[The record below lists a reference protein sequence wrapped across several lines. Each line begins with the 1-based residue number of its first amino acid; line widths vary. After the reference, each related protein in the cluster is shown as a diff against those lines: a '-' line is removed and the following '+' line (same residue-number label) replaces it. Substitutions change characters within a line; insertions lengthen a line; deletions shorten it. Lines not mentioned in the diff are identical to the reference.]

1 MCFSSHRSCHTA
13 RNDRASGLEGERES
27 RVESSRGGGYSNVGV
42 ETKRAT
48 CSYNRTATSMSSDF
62 PPSSSQMSS
71 DSPQCKYPPFKSL
84 LNSPSHSTSS
94 PPFSNS
100 TTPTPVGPTTCHLN
114 LFSLPKACIPD
125 AQNIRPKAWFTLARF
140 YSIFSHLRVRRFN
153 LVTYVAQTHVT
164 PFISNSHSSSSAIF
178 ERDIE
183 PLVSPSPPNSSNPHR
198 IPRAKATEQLE
209 LSVPSVL
216 DSAATILS
224 GLQDPESGDKISVL
238 TPANASGL
246 GDQYG
251 GRSSGFASP
260 IGSFRSRSPS
270 PLGLRLG
277 SAAFGHAGQRADLL
291 LSIPQTNQQQQPHSI
306 SAIATT
312 TPPLS
317 GSPQSHPSGIPAGRP
332 SVQTQF
338 VSEPEQR
345 DRLHVE
351 SNPSIVTPTST
362 YFTTTSSVDDE
373 SDSPTATSHDDHQYE
388 TKRQQHQLVGTAG
401 AATVAVA
408 TTTATSPLISP
419 LSTTSP
425 SHPPSPSH
433 AANKRLSFM
442 SYSDLL
448 TSTPASTLPL
458 SMLTTSASSID
469 PPPHLLNLTAHH
481 YHHHGHQHPTTAS
494 ATGSLR
500 GFPISPNGTGKHG
513 GAARQDSLSD
523 DVGGEWERE
532 GFGKGLEE
540 RLEASIMPAAGSPTM
555 TMCFFFFSFFV
566 IGLRSIPTPPPT
578 YKTIIT

>member
-1 MCFSSHRSCHTA
+1 
-13 RNDRASGLEGERES
+13 
-27 RVESSRGGGYSNVGV
+27 
-42 ETKRAT
+42 
-48 CSYNRTATSMSSDF
+48 MSSDL
-62 PPSSSQMSS
+62 PPSSQMSS
-71 DSPQCKYPPFKSL
+71 DSPHSPPAYH
-84 LNSPSHSTSS
+84 SPTQSHQPQLELRHVTSTSFRS
-94 PPFSNS
+94 PRRASQMLRTSDARHGSRSPGSIPS
-100 TTPTPVGPTTCHLN
+100 SPTSV
-114 LFSLPKACIPD
+114 
-125 AQNIRPKAWFTLARF
+125 
-140 YSIFSHLRVRRFN
+140 
-153 LVTYVAQTHVT
+153 
-164 PFISNSHSSSSAIF
+164 HSSSSAIF

-198 IPRAKATEQLE
+198 IPRAKTTEHLE

-216 DSAATILS
+216 DSAATILT
-224 GLQDPESGDKISVL
+224 GLQDPESGDKISVV
-238 TPANASGL
+238 TPANSSGL
-246 GDQYG
+246 GDPYG

-277 SAAFGHAGQRADLL
+277 SGPFGHAGQRADLL
-291 LSIPQTNQQQQPHSI
+291 LSIPQPNPHSM

-312 TPPLS
+312 TS

-338 VSEPEQR
+338 VSEPEQH

-351 SNPSIVTPTST
+351 STPSIITPTST

-388 TKRQQHQLVGTAG
+388 TKRQQHQLAGTAG

-408 TTTATSPLISP
+408 TTTAPSTGATATSPLISP

-433 AANKRLSFM
+433 GANKRLSFM

-469 PPPHLLNLTAHH
+469 PPPHLLSLTGHH

-500 GFPISPNGTGKHG
+500 GFPISPNGAGSKHG
-513 GAARQDSLSD
+513 GGPARQDSLNIFD
-523 DVGGEWERE
+523 DVGGEFERE

-540 RLEASIMPAAGSPTM
+540 RLEASIVPVTAGSPTM
-555 TMCFFFFSFFV
+555 TTQ
-566 IGLRSIPTPPPT
+566 RA
-578 YKTIIT
+578 